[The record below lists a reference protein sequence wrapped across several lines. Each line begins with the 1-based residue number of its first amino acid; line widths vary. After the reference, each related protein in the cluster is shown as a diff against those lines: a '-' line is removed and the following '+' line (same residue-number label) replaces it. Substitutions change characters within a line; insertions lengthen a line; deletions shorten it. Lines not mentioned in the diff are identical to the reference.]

1 MRKSPLTVRRTKRI
15 LFPLSVVLP
24 RWATH
29 LALPLCALLTVT
41 LPVACSGAAEAESGS
56 MNIAGEAQPAKDTS
70 LNSTTPKGL
79 AALESPRGDPGQS
92 GRGQIDAESG
102 QPLASPQGDKQGKGN
117 QSPAVQ
123 RRNFLIQNNLKK
135 ARRAWDLRLFQDV
148 VKATGEVLR
157 LDPNNEDARSL
168 LRRAQTALG
177 ERDPSL
183 GEASR
188 DAMGRSALEKQRDR
202 AMARSFENKGDLYA
216 EEKDFEKSIE
226 SYQRALL
233 TLRYSPWFTPGS
245 SLEKRLNAKLK
256 KAKAMKTKWI
266 QSKAENNAR
275 AARIKLA
282 AEERKERI
290 RRRVRVR
297 YLFEQANLAFQGRQ
311 YDQAVRYLDEALKI
325 NAVNQ
330 DAKDLREL
338 AMRARH
344 DQSMDTL
351 KRKWR
356 QEWTATFEDLKRMD
370 ITQVDTVKLDLEHWK
385 RISNRKPLS
394 FSSSKVTVDPDTALI
409 RKKLNDVVIQQ
420 NFSETT
426 IGDWVD
432 AYRRATGLNFLVSSA
447 AQELEDTATTLN
459 LKLGKRSV
467 AQGLDLIARVKPIQ
481 WTIRDGVV
489 MILGDEESTGT
500 LVPVIYD
507 VREIVNKIKDHPGKD
522 LILKPGEAEE
532 APEPPE
538 PVPAVVDLDKLQSI
552 ITTNIDPASW
562 EKEGAGVEPSGETA
576 LVITQTPE
584 VHKKIDA
591 LLKDLRSSSGI
602 QVDVEARFLRIE
614 DNFLE
619 EIGVDFRGLGNQA
632 STGKPGLGLQ
642 KQGDRAGFAF
652 DDFGRN
658 ISASQPGSLGT
669 GFEPGAFYDNG
680 GDGDIYGRTE
690 NLFDQTLG
698 GGPEGL
704 SNAGGLSF
712 QYTYLDDTE
721 LEVILRS
728 VSKKERVE
736 QLAAPRLL
744 IHNGARANLA
754 VNRQF
759 TYIRDFSVE
768 IAQSAAVADPVIGVI
783 RDGVVLDVRPVVS
796 ADRRFI
802 LMELR
807 PTVATLTQPIPTFT
821 TTLGVGQPVS
831 IQIPRLT
838 VQKVRT
844 TITMPDNG
852 KLLLGGMKSTQK
864 QKFESGVPILKDI
877 PFVGFF
883 FRKKGTYNANKKIL
897 LLLRARIII
906 PSDSEPDLSKDR

>member
-1 MRKSPLTVRRTKRI
+1 MRKSPLTVRRKNEN
-15 LFPLSVVLP
+15 LSPLSVVLP
-24 RWATH
+24 RWATRMV
-29 LALPLCALLTVT
+29 ALPLCAFLTAT
-41 LPVACSGAAEAESGS
+41 LPVACSGAADADSGS
-56 MNIAGEAQPAKDTS
+56 MNIAGEAQPTKD
-70 LNSTTPKGL
+70 L
-79 AALESPRGDPGQS
+79 AQETHLESSQKDS
-92 GRGQIDAESG
+92 GRIDAESG
-102 QPLASPQGDKQGKGN
+102 QPLPGDSSKAGAREDNSQEGIQGGKP
-117 QSPAVQ
+117 SPAMQ
-123 RRNFLIQNNLKK
+123 RRNFLIQTNLKK
-135 ARRAWDLRLFQDV
+135 ARRAWDLRLFEDV
-148 VKATGEVLR
+148 VKATGEVLK
-157 LDPNNEDARSL
+157 LDPNNEAARSL
-168 LRRAQTALG
+168 LRKAQTALG
-177 ERDPSL
+177 EREPSL
-183 GEASR
+183 GQASR
-188 DAMGRSALEKQRDR
+188 DAMTRAEIEKQKDFSV
-202 AMARSFENKGDLYA
+202 ARSYENKGDLYA
-216 EEKDFEKSIE
+216 EENNYEKAIE
-226 SYQRALL
+226 NYQRAAL

-245 SLEKRLNAKLK
+245 ALEKRLNAKLK
-256 KAKAMKTKWI
+256 QAKAMKTKWI
-266 QSKAENNAR
+266 QKQAEKSAR
-275 AARIKLA
+275 TARMKLA

-311 YDQAVRYLDEALKI
+311 YDQSVRYLDEALKI
-325 NAVNQ
+325 DPVNK
-330 DAKDLREL
+330 DARDLREL

-344 DQSMDTL
+344 DQSMDSL

-356 QEWTATFEDLKRMD
+356 QEWTATFENLKRMD
-370 ITQVDTVKLDLEHWK
+370 ITQTDTVKLDLEHWK
-385 RISNRKPLS
+385 KISNRKPLS
-394 FSSSKVTVDPDTALI
+394 FSSTKVTVDPDTALI
-409 RKKLNDVVIQQ
+409 QKKLNEVVIQQ
-420 NFSETT
+420 NFTETP
-426 IGDWVD
+426 IEDWVD

-447 AQELEDTATTLN
+447 AQELDESATTLN

-489 MILGDEESTGT
+489 MILGDEESAGT
-500 LVPVIYD
+500 MVPVIYD

-522 LILKPGEAEE
+522 LILRPGEPQE

-552 ITTNIDPASW
+552 ITTNIDPSSW

-602 QVDVEARFLRIE
+602 QVDVEARFLRVE

-619 EIGVDFRGLGNQA
+619 EIGVDIRGLGNQA

-642 KQGDRAGFAF
+642 KHGNRAGFAF

-658 ISASQPGSLGT
+658 ISASQPGAIGT
-669 GFEPGAFYDNG
+669 GFEPGVFYDNG
-680 GDGDIYGRTE
+680 LDGDIYGRTE

-712 QYTYLDDTE
+712 QYTFLDDTE
-721 LEVILRS
+721 LETILRS

-744 IHNGARANLA
+744 IHNAARANLA

-807 PTVATLTQPIPTFT
+807 PTVATLAQPIPTFT

-897 LLLRARIII
+897 ILLRAKIII
-906 PSDSEPDLSKDR
+906 PSESEPDLSEER

>member
-1 MRKSPLTVRRTKRI
+1 MHQIAEEVQ
-15 LFPLSVVLP
+15 
-24 RWATH
+24 
-29 LALPLCALLTVT
+29 
-41 LPVACSGAAEAESGS
+41 PV
-56 MNIAGEAQPAKDTS
+56 KDS
-70 LNSTTPKGL
+70 SHPSTARGGL
-79 AALESPRGDPGQS
+79 AVKSSPQAEG
-92 GRGQIDAESG
+92 GRIDAESG
-102 QPLASPQGDKQGKGN
+102 QPVSAQQGGS
-117 QSPAVQ
+117 QSPAAQ
-123 RRNFLIQNNLKK
+123 RRNFLIRTNLKK
-135 ARRAWDLRLFQDV
+135 ARRAWDLRLFEDV
-148 VKATGEVLR
+148 VKATGDVLR
-157 LDPNNEDARSL
+157 LDPNNEEARSL
-168 LRRAQTALG
+168 LRKAQTALG

-183 GEASR
+183 GQASR
-188 DAMGRSALEKQRDR
+188 DALTRAEIEKQKDR
-202 AMARSFENKGDLYA
+202 AMARTFENKAEIYA
-216 EEKDFEKSIE
+216 GENDFEKAIE

-245 SLEKRLNAKLK
+245 TLEKRLQAKLK
-256 KAKAMKTKWI
+256 QAKAMKTKWI
-266 QSKAENNAR
+266 QSQAENNAR
-275 AARIKLA
+275 AARMKLA

-325 NAVNQ
+325 DAVNR

-344 DQSMDTL
+344 DQSMDSL

-356 QEWTATFEDLKRMD
+356 QEWTATFEDLKRLD
-370 ITQVDTVKLDLEHWK
+370 ITQVDTVKLDLEHWRK
-385 RISNRKPLS
+385 VSKRKPLS
-394 FSSSKVTVDPDTALI
+394 FTSTKVTVDPDTALI
-409 RKKLNDVVIQQ
+409 RKKLNEVVIQQ

-522 LILKPGEAEE
+522 LILRPGEAQE
-532 APEPPE
+532 APEPPD

-576 LVITQTPE
+576 LVITQTPA

-680 GDGDIYGRTE
+680 GDGDIWGRTE

-712 QYTYLDDTE
+712 QYTFLDDTE

-744 IHNGARANLA
+744 IHNAARANLA

-897 LLLRARIII
+897 ILLRAKIII
-906 PSDSEPDLSKDR
+906 PSETEPDLSQEER